1 MVVLNKD
8 SQAMVLLGDFIF
20 MALVNG
26 SFAEDTVCINRRKN
40 IMKKKVLSLLM
51 VAAMTA
57 GMLAGCG
64 SNAGNSANNGANA
77 ADSDAAN
84 ADATEKSDAAGDAD
98 TNTNTD
104 ASNIKIGMVTDIGG
118 VNDGSFNQ
126 SSWEGLQRAQS
137 ELGVSVDYLQSKADS
152 DYIPNIETFV
162 DEDYDLIIC
171 VGYQLADAL
180 RTEAEANPD
189 QKFAIIDDATNAD
202 LDNVTCLMFEQA
214 QASYLVGYVAG
225 LMTESNTIGIVIGMS
240 TDTMNQFGYG
250 YLAGAIDAN
259 PDVTVL
265 QTNANSF
272 GDTAGGKT
280 AATAMITKGADVIFH
295 AAGATGLGV
304 IEGCKEADIWAIGV
318 DSDQSSL
325 APDNIITSAMK
336 RVDNACYDISKEV
349 LEGTLTNGVKTYDLT
364 SGGVDI
370 APTTTNL
377 PEDVISAVEDVKAKI
392 ISGEITVPST
402 KDDFEAKYGD
412 VYELD

>member
-1 MVVLNKD
+1 
-8 SQAMVLLGDFIF
+8 
-20 MALVNG
+20 
-26 SFAEDTVCINRRKN
+26 
-40 IMKKKVLSLLM
+40 MKKKVLSLLM

-64 SNAGNSANNGANA
+64 SNAGNSANNGADA

>member
-1 MVVLNKD
+1 
-8 SQAMVLLGDFIF
+8 
-20 MALVNG
+20 
-26 SFAEDTVCINRRKN
+26 
-40 IMKKKVLSLLM
+40 MKKKVLSLLM

-64 SNAGNSANNGANA
+64 NNAGNSANNGANA

-118 VNDGSFNQ
+118 INDGSFNQ

>member
-1 MVVLNKD
+1 
-8 SQAMVLLGDFIF
+8 
-20 MALVNG
+20 
-26 SFAEDTVCINRRKN
+26 
-40 IMKKKVLSLLM
+40 MKKKVLSLLM

-64 SNAGNSANNGANA
+64 SNAGNSANNGADA

-84 ADATEKSDAAGDAD
+84 ADATEKSDAADNAGDAD

>member
-1 MVVLNKD
+1 M
-8 SQAMVLLGDFIF
+8 
-20 MALVNG
+20 
-26 SFAEDTVCINRRKN
+26 KN
-40 IMKKKVLSLLM
+40 KVLSLLM
-51 VAAMTA
+51 VASMTA

-64 SNAGNSANNGANA
+64 SNAGNSANNGADA

-84 ADATEKSDAAGDAD
+84 ADATEKSDAADNAGDAD

>member
-1 MVVLNKD
+1 
-8 SQAMVLLGDFIF
+8 
-20 MALVNG
+20 
-26 SFAEDTVCINRRKN
+26 
-40 IMKKKVLSLLM
+40 MKTKVLSLLM
-51 VAAMTA
+51 VAEMTA

-64 SNAGNSANNGANA
+64 SNAGNSANNGADA

-84 ADATEKSDAAGDAD
+84 ADATEKSDAADNAGDAD

>member
-1 MVVLNKD
+1 
-8 SQAMVLLGDFIF
+8 
-20 MALVNG
+20 
-26 SFAEDTVCINRRKN
+26 
-40 IMKKKVLSLLM
+40 MKKKVLSLLM

-57 GMLAGCG
+57 SVLAGCG
-64 SNAGNSANNGANA
+64 SNSGNSANNGANA

-84 ADATEKSDAAGDAD
+84 ADATEKSDAADNAGDAD
-98 TNTNTD
+98 ANTNTD
-104 ASNIKIGMVTDIGG
+104 ASSIKIGMVTDIGG

-265 QTNANSF
+265 QANANSF